1 MRRHGGGRRGSG
13 AAWDQIL
20 RETDDARQFV
30 VVGKR
35 RATGTRWGSAA
46 HRSRTSLQCVWA
58 SARRWRRLGSTLMR
72 ISQGP
77 GPRLG
82 VGPEAAL
89 AGEDRGAQLGLAAVV
104 DGGTFRSVTQG

>member
-1 MRRHGGGRRGSG
+1 
-13 AAWDQIL
+13 
-20 RETDDARQFV
+20 
-30 VVGKR
+30 
-35 RATGTRWGSAA
+35 
-46 HRSRTSLQCVWA
+46 
-58 SARRWRRLGSTLMR
+58 MR